1 MTGFKPK
8 RQPLLSVIVPL
19 YNSRTMIDQTL
30 AAIRDQRGFAPGDLE
45 LIVVDD
51 GSSDGGGEIASA
63 RADLVLHQP
72 NLGAAAARNRGAT
85 SARADLFVFVDA
97 DVVLQPGALYTLYRA
112 LVDAPGLAAAV
123 GRYAER
129 PVAPGFVSLYH
140 NAFTRHH
147 HDLSEREIDWFW
159 GALGIVRREAFW
171 AAGGFDERY
180 RGASAED
187 MELGLALSRLGFRL
201 AYCPDAEGAHAH
213 PFTLR
218 TMLINDYQKA
228 ALGIKL
234 HRSGRLPRKAPRFA
248 SAETLSSA
256 LLLPILAAIVGLGLY
271 RPESLAYAL
280 PVAASLCL
288 VNHQYYRF
296 LHRFFPWPALGVAI
310 LLHWLQLTVIFAGAG
325 AGIIGHLL
333 GRESYGRPGWV

>member
-1 MTGFKPK
+1 MTGMEPQ
-8 RQPLLSVIVPL
+8 RRPLLSVIVPL
-19 YNSRTMIDQTL
+19 YNSRTMIDRTL
-30 AAIRDQRGFAPGDLE
+30 AAIRGQRGFAPGDLE
-45 LIVVDD
+45 IIVVDD
-51 GSSDGGGEIASA
+51 GSRDGGGEAASSL
-63 RADLVLHQP
+63 ADLVLRQP

-85 SARADLFVFVDA
+85 SARADLFAFVDA

-112 LVDAPGLAAAV
+112 LADAPSLSAAV

-129 PVAPGFVSLYH
+129 PAVPGFVSLYH

-187 MELGLALSRLGFRL
+187 MELGLALSHAGYGI

-213 PFTLR
+213 PFTLAG
-218 TMLINDYQKA
+218 MLVNDYKKA
-228 ALGIKL
+228 VLGMKL
-234 HRSGRLPRKAPRFA
+234 RRAGRLPRRAPRFA
-248 SAETLSSA
+248 SAENLASSV
-256 LLLPILAAIVGLGLY
+256 LLPILIAIVALATS
-271 RPESLAYAL
+271 RPESFAYAL
-280 PVAASLCL
+280 PVAVALTV

-296 LHRFFPWPALGVAI
+296 LGRFFPGPALGAAI
-310 LLHWLQLTVIFAGAG
+310 LLHWLQLLVILAGATAG
-325 AGIIGHLL
+325 AVGHLL
-333 GRESYGRPGWV
+333 GRESYGRPGWI